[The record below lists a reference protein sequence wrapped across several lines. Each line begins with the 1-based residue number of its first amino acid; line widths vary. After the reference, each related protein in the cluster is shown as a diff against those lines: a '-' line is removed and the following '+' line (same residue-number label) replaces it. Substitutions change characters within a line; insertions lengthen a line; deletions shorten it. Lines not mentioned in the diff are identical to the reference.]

1 MNKKE
6 LNEIRKNFS
15 ETSDLFVLNHAA
27 TAFVDAE
34 KNIRCESVRAYH
46 NIASEESE
54 CLLATLRRVLSGSL
68 GKGLLEYEFPNEAYE
83 EGGSQAILYQALTSK
98 LQDTGAVHM
107 LMEQIVQ
114 NLEYISTY
122 AILIGHCTYTV
133 FQKSK
138 SDEIDPYQSH
148 EYHFLIA
155 AICPVEVRV
164 DGLIYNESDNAIER
178 KTEYDRIVAEIPTD
192 GFLYPTFT
200 GRGPDVN
207 HVLYSAHKPKD
218 VSISMVERVL
228 GCTFTQTA
236 QEQKE
241 TFQNMMQEIVADE
254 LSYQVI
260 TGVNEKLRDIMA
272 EYAND
277 PELREVDDIHVRD
290 ILLDSG
296 VSQER
301 AEEMQMAYREATK
314 DKPITVNNLVENKT
328 TISLE
333 GITVSIGKDA
343 TDKVRTQ
350 CVNGRRYLLI
360 DLDDPAVEINGL
372 TARIAEPS
380 ASPQKAV
387 ETDEAEETSETD
399 GEAIS
404 DMEETEAV
412 SGFDMP
418 AQDLPF
424 DDADLQE
431 ILL

>member
-6 LNEIRKNFS
+6 LAEIRKNFS
-15 ETSDLFVLNHAA
+15 ETSDLFVLNHVA
-27 TAFVDAE
+27 TAFVDSD
-34 KNIRCESVRAYH
+34 KNIRCQNSRAYH
-46 NIASEESE
+46 NIPSEESE
-54 CLLATLRRVLSGSL
+54 CLMATLKRVLAGTL

-83 EGGSQAILYQALTSK
+83 EGGSQAILYEALNTR
-98 LQDTGAVHM
+98 LEDENAVTQ
-107 LMEQIVQ
+107 LMEQVVH
-114 NLEYISTY
+114 NMDYISTY
-122 AILIGHCTYTV
+122 AVLVGHCTYTV

-148 EYHFLIA
+148 EYHFLIT

-164 DGLIYNESDNAIER
+164 DGLIYNEDENAIE
-178 KTEYDRIVAEIPTD
+178 KKNVYDRIVAEIPTD

-218 VSISMVERVL
+218 VNISIVERVL
-228 GCTFTQTA
+228 GCNFTQTA

-241 TFQNMMQEIVADE
+241 TFQSMMQEIVADE
-254 LSYQVI
+254 LSYSVI
-260 TGVNEKLRDIMA
+260 TGVNEKLRDIAA
-272 EYAND
+272 EYANEPD
-277 PELREVDDIHVRD
+277 LPIVDDIHVRD

-296 VSQER
+296 VSQEK
-301 AEEMQMAYREATK
+301 AEEMQMAYREATH

-328 TISLE
+328 TISMD

-372 TARIAEPS
+372 TARVAEQITPS
-380 ASPQKAV
+380 AKPEASAAASV
-387 ETDEAEETSETD
+387 EDESLL
-399 GEAIS
+399 
-404 DMEETEAV
+404 ETEIETEEPE
-412 SGFDMP
+412 M
-418 AQDLPF
+418 QL
-424 DDADLQE
+424 DDSMLEGTVDVMGV
-431 ILL
+431 

>member
-6 LNEIRKNFS
+6 LAEIRKNFS
-15 ETSDLFVLNHAA
+15 ETSDLFVLNHVA
-27 TAFVDAE
+27 TAFVDSD
-34 KNIRCESVRAYH
+34 KNIRCQSSRAYH
-46 NIASEESE
+46 NIPSEESE
-54 CLLATLRRVLSGSL
+54 CLMATLKRVLAGTL

-83 EGGSQAILYQALTSK
+83 EGGSQAILYEALTTK
-98 LQDTGAVHM
+98 LEDENAVSQ
-107 LMEQIVQ
+107 LMEQVVR
-114 NLEYISTY
+114 NMDYISTY
-122 AILIGHCTYTV
+122 AVLVGHCTYTV

-164 DGLIYNESDNAIER
+164 DGLVYNEDDNAIE
-178 KTEYDRIVAEIPTD
+178 KKNVYDRIVAEVPTD

-218 VSISMVERVL
+218 VNISIIENVL

-241 TFQNMMQEIVADE
+241 TFQSMMQEIVADE
-254 LSYQVI
+254 LSYSVI
-260 TGVNEKLRDIMA
+260 TGVNEKLRDIAA
-272 EYAND
+272 EYANEPD
-277 PELREVDDIHVRD
+277 LPVVDDIHVRD

-301 AEEMQMAYREATK
+301 AEEMQMAYREATQ

-328 TISLE
+328 IISFDGVTI
-333 GITVSIGKDA
+333 SIGKDA

-372 TARIAEPS
+372 TARVAEQIGQS
-380 ASPQKAV
+380 V
-387 ETDEAEETSETD
+387 EEIDEKNTVKVPEELDETMLED
-399 GEAIS
+399 TVELAG
-404 DMEETEAV
+404 D
-412 SGFDMP
+412 
-418 AQDLPF
+418 
-424 DDADLQE
+424 
-431 ILL
+431 